1 MQRLLPSVVGKPLTG
16 TIENLMQDFLDT
28 ILGKTGGTIAIF
40 IVSLTIIQI
49 ILNESA
55 LKANKIKFT
64 VDFLNEW
71 REKEFKDSQRFVL
84 TTIKEKLLND
94 KCFVH
99 KGFSNLEGDE
109 KEHVLAVSYFLDYL
123 GNLLAAGALHEKLLL
138 TMLAQPIIN
147 HWETL
152 RPLLYQERKMRNPML
167 TKDNTLYKE
176 NYQGGFENL
185 YIRAKE
191 FKKEEMLKGMKL
203 DPKME
208 GKDPPPMR
216 K

>member
-1 MQRLLPSVVGKPLTG
+1 
-16 TIENLMQDFLDT
+16 
-28 ILGKTGGTIAIF
+28 
-40 IVSLTIIQI
+40 
-49 ILNESA
+49 
-55 LKANKIKFT
+55 
-64 VDFLNEW
+64 
-71 REKEFKDSQRFVL
+71 
-84 TTIKEKLLND
+84 
-94 KCFVH
+94 
-99 KGFSNLEGDE
+99 
-109 KEHVLAVSYFLDYL
+109 
-123 GNLLAAGALHEKLLL
+123 
-138 TMLAQPIIN
+138 MLAQPIIN